1 MVIVYEKFN
10 PTMNII
16 QNYRGLVINLN
27 QKDLTSLY
35 HLTED
40 PHKYSIRKHR
50 VLAFNIHSG
59 T

>member
-1 MVIVYEKFN
+1 
-10 PTMNII
+10 MNIF

-40 PHKYSIRKHR
+40 PHKYSIRKPR
-50 VLAFNIHSG
+50 VVALNIHSG